1 MGCHEA
7 EHVKAFDQGIDVLAV
22 KKLNQG
28 ELTLGY
34 ADDDAIWIGLAG
46 LGVKENDKFK
56 FTAEKVRKALAI
68 ALIVQKGDYILE
80 EFN

>member
-1 MGCHEA
+1 MSVQASDSFVHINSAEYCAIIEKLLTLLGCHEA
-7 EHVKAFDQGIDVLAV
+7 EHVRAFEEGIDVNTI

-46 LGVKENDKFK
+46 LGV
-56 FTAEKVRKALAI
+56 
-68 ALIVQKGDYILE
+68 
-80 EFN
+80 